1 MATADNINIRN
12 KQNLFSMVIV
22 FVSKINKN
30 MIPYKIVSLIPEKLT
45 NKAPEDNSEL
55 SGQLHQGYLI

>member
-1 MATADNINIRN
+1 
-12 KQNLFSMVIV
+12 MVIV